1 MKNLQSNFVAPSQ
14 NITEAIKVIER
25 SKAKIGIIVDE
36 DHRLLGTV
44 TDGDI
49 RRAILKGSSLDDPVE
64 TIMNA
69 SPRTARVGDDREGLI
84 DLMRRNVCR
93 HIPIL
98 DEDGKVV
105 KLETL
110 QEFVDYEH
118 HENFIVLMAG
128 GQGKRLRPLTKTV
141 PKPMLPVGGSPILEL
156 ILQRFRD
163 QGFGKFF
170 ISVNYLGHMIQDHFG
185 DGKKWGVNI
194 EYMCEKQQLGT
205 GGALS
210 LLPQRPKKPIIV
222 MNGDILTKVDFRQLL
237 EFHEEHKAQV
247 TMCVRDY
254 MVEIPFGVIDND
266 GHRIRQIREKPTQNF
281 LVNAGV
287 YVLEPDVLDL
297 IPRDEFFD
305 MPTLIDDLIKRGQHV
320 CLFPLREYWIDI
332 GRHDELDKAMNEF
345 SEEFSDEVA
354 ENKND

>member
-1 MKNLQSNFVAPSQ
+1 MSNFRINFVSPSEDIAQ
-14 NITEAIKVIER
+14 AIKVIER
-25 SKAKIGIIVDE
+25 SVAKIAIVVDKE
-36 DHRLLGTV
+36 DHLLGTI

-49 RRAILKGSSLDDPVE
+49 RRAILKGTVLSESVD
-64 TIMNA
+64 TIMNT
-69 SPRTARVGDDREGLI
+69 SPRIAHLGDDRGEI
-84 DLMRRNVCR
+84 INIMRRNVCR
-93 HIPIL
+93 HIPVL
-98 DEDGKVV
+98 DNEGRIV

-110 QEFVDYEH
+110 QEFVDYNS
-118 HENFIVLMAG
+118 HENFVVLMAG
-128 GQGKRLRPLTKTV
+128 GQGKRLKPLTEFV

-156 ILQRFRD
+156 ILRRFRD
-163 QGFGKFF
+163 QGFSKFF
-170 ISVNYLGHMIQDHFG
+170 ISVNYLGHIIQNYFG
-185 DGKKWGVNI
+185 DGKKWDVNI

-247 TMCVRDY
+247 TMCVRDH
-254 MVEIPFGVIDND
+254 MVEIPFGVVDND
-266 GHRIRQIREKPTQNF
+266 GHRIRRIREKPTQNF

-305 MPTLIDDLIKRGQHV
+305 MPTLVDDLIKRGQHV

-332 GRHDELDKAMNEF
+332 GRHDELDKAMTEF
-345 SEEFSDEVA
+345 SAEFSDEVA
-354 ENKND
+354 ENEND